1 MSIQANGE
9 NRKTARGIY
18 DEAKVHYEAKR
29 YDEALPLLRQAA
41 EKGSLHASYTLGQ
54 MYENSIGVPQDFS
67 EARAWY
73 MKIYD
78 AGDRAI
84 LDELHALAWK
94 EQRAKGAVPPDAV
107 PQDEELTQIRRDAMQ
122 TLDDLIDIE
131 KQEK

>member
-1 MSIQANGE
+1 MNDE
-9 NRKTARGIY
+9 NRKTARAIY
-18 DEAKVHYEAKR
+18 DEATVHYEEKR

-41 EKGSLHASYTLGQ
+41 NKGSLYACYTLGQ

-67 EARAWY
+67 KAREWY

-78 AGDRAI
+78 SGDRAI

-94 EQRAKGAVPPDAV
+94 EQRAKGAAPPGAV

-122 TLDDLIDIE
+122 QLDDLIDTE
-131 KQEK
+131 KHS